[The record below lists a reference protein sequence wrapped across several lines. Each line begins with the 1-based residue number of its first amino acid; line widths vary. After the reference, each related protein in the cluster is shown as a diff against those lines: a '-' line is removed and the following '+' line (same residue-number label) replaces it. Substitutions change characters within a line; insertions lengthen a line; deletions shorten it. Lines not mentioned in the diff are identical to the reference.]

1 MKNPLRHRLQQGV
14 IFLENKYPVQW
25 NGHNV
30 GEVCLERKGLFWHIT
45 CKCNLMETDARI
57 VAVSDGH
64 RTDLGIYPAAE
75 SVERWI
81 SVKSLQLS
89 DTLFFTLEKHTEQ
102 FVPLTETA
110 PFEALAQLSAAKFEI
125 RDGRPGMLL
134 PD

>member
-1 MKNPLRHRLQQGV
+1 
-14 IFLENKYPVQW
+14 
-25 NGHNV
+25 
-30 GEVCLERKGLFWHIT
+30 
-45 CKCNLMETDARI
+45 METDARI
-57 VAVSDGH
+57 VAVSDG
-64 RTDLGIYPAAE
+64 RRIDLGIYPAAE

-110 PFEALAQLSAAKFEI
+110 PFEMLTRLSAAKFEI
-125 RDGRPGMLL
+125 RDGRAGILL